1 MQLLTEIVWNYGNE
15 AGVSVETSTKS
26 EEMAISSDHWQK
38 EAIGTEKNQL
48 RSMLMWA
55 LNRKGFS
62 HLEQTMFWTKYKML
76 AMDIKNLTSH
86 LLDLGLPLDYY
97 NLAFQAHSFKD
108 KVYSGIFFL
117 FFFFSFFF

>member
-26 EEMAISSDHWQK
+26 EEMAISSDRWRK

-55 LNRKGFS
+55 LNSKTSEKGFP

-76 AMDIKNLTSH
+76 AMDI
-86 LLDLGLPLDYY
+86 
-97 NLAFQAHSFKD
+97 
-108 KVYSGIFFL
+108 
-117 FFFFSFFF
+117 